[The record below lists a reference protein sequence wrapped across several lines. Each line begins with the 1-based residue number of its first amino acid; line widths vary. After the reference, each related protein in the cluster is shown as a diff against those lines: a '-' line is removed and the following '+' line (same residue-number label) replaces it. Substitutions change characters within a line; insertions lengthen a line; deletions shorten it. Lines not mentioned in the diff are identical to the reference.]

1 MTARSRRFDRQPE
14 TARDRRFFD
23 LRESGYDG
31 PIDQDGR
38 AVTSRTDSR
47 GRSLP
52 LFKGGTGTG
61 TPDDKSGKLARRRN
75 RAGA

>member
-1 MTARSRRFDRQPE
+1 MSRRFDGQPE
-14 TARDRRFFD
+14 TPRDKRFFG

-38 AVTSRTDSR
+38 AVMSRTDNR

-61 TPDDKSGKLARRRN
+61 TPDETAFPGRRRPA
-75 RAGA
+75 RPGWH